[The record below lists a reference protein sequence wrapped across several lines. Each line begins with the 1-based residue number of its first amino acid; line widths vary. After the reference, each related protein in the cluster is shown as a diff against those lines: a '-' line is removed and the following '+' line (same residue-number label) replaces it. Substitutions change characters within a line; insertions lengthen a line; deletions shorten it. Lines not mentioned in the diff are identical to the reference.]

1 MTATLL
7 ASACAA
13 LSSAAG
19 DLLPL
24 LWPQQPLW
32 LQALMKEEED
42 MPKGLLPLCGFYCHR
57 EQSFVMW
64 CLGFHAC

>member
-13 LSSAAG
+13 LSSAAVS
-19 DLLPL
+19 LLPL

-32 LQALMKEEED
+32 PHALVKNEED
-42 MPKGLLPLCGFYCHR
+42 MPNGLLPLCGFY
-57 EQSFVMW
+57 
-64 CLGFHAC
+64 